1 MSRKLIVVDP
11 RVTDTAKMAD
21 MHLQVEQGKDYEL
34 LDALRVAFKGE
45 WLPNVVAGIP
55 SDRSA
60 RLPMS

>member
-34 LDALRVAFKGE
+34 TKVAKTKN
-45 WLPNVVAGIP
+45 P
-55 SDRSA
+55 
-60 RLPMS
+60 